1 MSKNQ
6 KVIPEKCANYKGEE
20 SSKFVKEND
29 AILYAL
35 GVGCSKDPMNKD
47 DLTFTYEL
55 DDNFQVLPT
64 MGQCSSLDI
73 LLTRYLSNNHLT
85 QTLSMIRL

>member
-1 MSKNQ
+1 MSNNQ

-20 SSKFVKEND
+20 SSTFVKNSE

-35 GVGCSKDPMNKD
+35 GVGCSRDPMNKD

-55 DDNFQVLPT
+55 NDNFQVLPT
-64 MGQCSSLDI
+64 MGQPSTLLYIFSSGYI
-73 LLTRYLSNNHLT
+73 PPKA
-85 QTLSMIRL
+85 I